1 MNNYFN
7 KKLKL
12 MLDDSNSFD
21 EKKFIEIVID
31 LFLSNDELCIILY
44 DNYFKAYF
52 PTDEI
57 CEEIRTK
64 YYFENN
70 KETLYNILLHK
81 VQDVLLE

>member
-1 MNNYFN
+1 MVE
-7 KKLKL
+7 K
-12 MLDDSNSFD
+12 SISFD

-44 DNYFKAYF
+44 DNYFKSYF
-52 PTDEI
+52 PTNEI

-70 KETLYNILLHK
+70 TETLYTILLHK